1 VTILTLALLL
11 VAGTSWGGPI
21 TLGLVPGSQSIGI
34 GGFADVEIFITGLD
48 SGAAP
53 SLSAF
58 DIDILF
64 DFSVLNLT
72 GVFFGDSGIGD
83 QLNLL
88 GAGSITANN
97 NIGPGHVN
105 LWEVSLNT
113 PADLDSLQ
121 AGDFTLLTLQFQGV
135 GLGVGNVVLS
145 LNYLGDSI
153 GNPLTASLDPRAA
166 SITVGEGE
174 PIPEPSTLG
183 FLLIGLTV
191 FGIGRRFLAK

>member
-1 VTILTLALLL
+1 MILASLLA
-11 VAGTSWGGPI
+11 AGTSWAGPI
-21 TLGLVPGSQSIGI
+21 TLGLVPGSQNISV
-34 GGFADVEIFITGLD
+34 GGFADVEIFIAGLG

-88 GAGSITANN
+88 GAGSITSYNN
-97 NIGPGHVN
+97 SVPGQVN

-113 PADLDSLQ
+113 PGELDSLQ

-135 GLGVGNVVLS
+135 NLGLGNVVLS
-145 LNYLGDSI
+145 VNYLGDSI
-153 GNPLTASLDPRAA
+153 GNPLTVSVDPRTA

-174 PIPEPSTLG
+174 PIPEPSTFG
-183 FLLIGLTV
+183 FLLLGLTV
-191 FGIGRRFLAK
+191 FGIGRRFRAK